1 MIKRDTP
8 VENALV
14 LHPRF
19 GNARDS
25 DADYDLEEAV
35 GLADALGVDTKE
47 ARIIPM
53 RDLKVSNFFW
63 QRPD

>member
-19 GNARDS
+19 VNVRAS
-25 DADYDLEEAV
+25 DVDYDLEEAV
-35 GLADALGVDTKE
+35 GLANALGVVTKL
-47 ARIIPM
+47 ARIVPI
-53 RDLKVSNFFW
+53 RDLKVSNLSLIHI
-63 QRPD
+63 

>member
-19 GNARDS
+19 VNVRAS
-25 DADYDLEEAV
+25 DVDYDLEEAV
-35 GLADALGVDTKE
+35 GLANALGVVTKL
-47 ARIIPM
+47 AQ
-53 RDLKVSNFFW
+53 FFW
-63 QRPD
+63 IWSDCGNWHRA